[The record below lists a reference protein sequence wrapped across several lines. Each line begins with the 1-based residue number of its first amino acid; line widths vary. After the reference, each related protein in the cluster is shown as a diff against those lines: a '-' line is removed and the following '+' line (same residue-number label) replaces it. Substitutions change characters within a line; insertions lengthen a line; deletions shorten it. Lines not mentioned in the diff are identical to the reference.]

1 MRKQKQKHKE
11 RYRIF
16 TELSK
21 KNPLL
26 STMDVCR
33 MMAKTDPK
41 SSTALGIYKSIKK
54 GKEES
59 DD

>member
-54 GKEES
+54 GK
-59 DD
+59 